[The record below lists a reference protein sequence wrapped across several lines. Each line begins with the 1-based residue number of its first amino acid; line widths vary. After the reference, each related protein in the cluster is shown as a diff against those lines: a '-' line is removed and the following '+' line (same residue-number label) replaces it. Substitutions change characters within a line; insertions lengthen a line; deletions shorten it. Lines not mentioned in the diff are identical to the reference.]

1 MPACFTITVVVTI
14 IHLQC
19 LYHVTSQ
26 WQQIWYDSLS
36 SGTNWNMYEGGGIID
51 FGGGT
56 GSSSCPSSSCTTMK
70 SDGATTY
77 FNRDTSVSSYG
88 SLQIEISVSTR
99 NMDTGDYCEVWYSYN
114 GGSLYLADRWNG
126 PSSGDRKEYW
136 HQTVTLPDAS
146 SASTVR
152 LRYEVDGPDKS
163 WCYWDEAYLYGITAT
178 PQPTPKPTPKPTT
191 KNPTPDP
198 TKRPTTK
205 NPSPSPTKRPTPNP
219 TKPPTPKATT
229 KMPTPNPTKK
239 PTTNPTKRPS
249 LNPTPRPTNP
259 PDATCGSSVSGS
271 YHGDP
276 VTFLVNLPYEGDIV
290 FNAGG
295 STFVVTDIEAFTKLN
310 MPLGTDNDH

>member
-1 MPACFTITVVVTI
+1 MHSSTFFAIVFAIYI
-14 IHLQC
+14 QSLW
-19 LYHVTSQ
+19 HVTSQ

-36 SGTNWNMYEGGGIID
+36 SGSNWNSYEGGGEII

-77 FNRDTSVSSYG
+77 IKRDTSVSSYG
-88 SLQIEISVSTR
+88 SLKITISVGTR

-114 GGSLYLADRWNG
+114 GGSLQLADRWNG

-205 NPSPSPTKRPTPNP
+205 NPSPSPTK
-219 TKPPTPKATT
+219 
-229 KMPTPNPTKK
+229 
-239 PTTNPTKRPS
+239 
-249 LNPTPRPTNP
+249 
-259 PDATCGSSVSGS
+259 
-271 YHGDP
+271 
-276 VTFLVNLPYEGDIV
+276 
-290 FNAGG
+290 
-295 STFVVTDIEAFTKLN
+295 
-310 MPLGTDNDH
+310 